1 MKHTSTREW
10 PVAAPATAE
19 QRRSPR
25 IEIFGRLHGHL
36 VALDVPVTVTGISL
50 GGVSFE
56 SPVDFPI
63 GEVHEFRLGLNGV
76 ASVRLKGR
84 IVHCRSASDR
94 DEEDPQYA
102 AGAEFL
108 ADNDDYVTNAI
119 LDLVEWVRVA

>member
-1 MKHTSTREW
+1 MKLLSTPEW
-10 PVAAPATAE
+10 PVAAPAVAE
-19 QRRSPR
+19 LRRSPR

-36 VALDVPVTVTGISL
+36 VALDVPVSVTGISL

-63 GEVHEFRLGLNGV
+63 GEVHEFRLALNGV

-84 IVHCRSASDR
+84 IVHCKVTSDR
-94 DEEDPQYA
+94 DEADPQYA

-108 ADNDDYVTNAI
+108 VEDDDYVSDAI
-119 LDLVEWVRVA
+119 LDLVERVRVA

>member
-1 MKHTSTREW
+1 MKLLSTPEW
-10 PVAAPATAE
+10 PVAAPAVTE
-19 QRRSPR
+19 LRRSPR

-36 VALDVPVTVTGISL
+36 VALDVPVSVTGISL

-56 SPVDFPI
+56 SPVDCPI
-63 GEVHEFRLGLNGV
+63 GEVHEFRLALNGV

-84 IVHCRSASDR
+84 IVHCRSVSGR

-108 ADNDDYVTNAI
+108 PDVGDHVTDAI
-119 LDLVEWVRVA
+119 LDLVERVRVA